1 MRGGVGG
8 EGRKGGRQEG
18 RKGGREEGRKGGEE
32 ILSNYSI
39 ILTRKANINKKRHMP
54 LQLSSTCLLY
64 SSALV
69 KGTFLIYIV
78 NVLLPRHSFSLPS
91 TTFHHFS
98 SLFIHYC
105 SRMSKVREM
114 AAALRSP
121 TVLTILLITGCYL
134 VYGM

>member
-8 EGRKGGRQEG
+8 EGREA
-18 RKGGREEGRKGGEE
+18 GREEGRKGGEE

-69 KGTFLIYIV
+69 KGTFLISSIFYFHV
-78 NVLLPRHSFSLPS
+78 TLFHYLPLLSITS
-91 TTFHHFS
+91 HHFS
-98 SLFIHYC
+98 FII
-105 SRMSKVREM
+105 V
-114 AAALRSP
+114 P
-121 TVLTILLITGCYL
+121 G
-134 VYGM
+134 